1 MYALALAP
9 LISRLSGFVANG
21 WRAFRNRRQIA
32 ELTTWTDEQ
41 LRDIGLTRGDV
52 RAAMGTPLFADPSSV
67 LVDGRSSKDFAKAYG
82 KPEPRGELGGAMI
95 IDLGAISATRTA
107 PSAPVRL
114 AV

>member
-52 RAAMGTPLFADPSSV
+52 RAAMGTPLFADPSAA
-67 LVDGRSSKDFAKAYG
+67 LVDSRSSKRFG
-82 KPEPRGELGGAMI
+82 QLEPQADLPSAVI
-95 IDLGAISATRTA
+95 IDLSEAAVTRAPLSSATRF
-107 PSAPVRL
+107 

>member
-9 LISRLSGFVANG
+9 LISRLSGSVAKV
-21 WRAFRNRRQIA
+21 WRAFRNRRQVA

-52 RAAMGTPLFADPSSV
+52 RAAMGTPLFADPSV
-67 LVDGRSSKDFAKAYG
+67 ALVDSRSTKRFG
-82 KPEPRGELGGAMI
+82 QPEPQTDLPSAVI
-95 IDLGAISATRTA
+95 IDLSEAAATRA
-107 PSAPVRL
+107 PLSSPARL

>member
-52 RAAMGTPLFADPSSV
+52 RAAMGTPLFADPSAV
-67 LVDGRSSKDFAKAYG
+67 LIDGRSSKRFG
-82 KPEPRGELGGAMI
+82 QLEPRADLPSAVI
-95 IDLGAISATRTA
+95 IDLSEAAATRAPLCSATR
-107 PSAPVRL
+107 L